1 MKKIIPFRLNYRPK
15 KKGFKKMKISLVRQ
29 KRGRHARRE
38 WKAEDQARL
47 CRLKEQRE
55 DERAVRG

>member
-1 MKKIIPFRLNYRPK
+1 MLQCAKLTELPLKKIIPFRLNYGQ

-38 WKAEDQARL
+38 WKAED
-47 CRLKEQRE
+47 
-55 DERAVRG
+55 